1 MYTLKEWWNIII
13 GDDPV
18 AGWDGKVY
26 CTESNAQLTMKTN
39 LTQGFLACYTFT
51 LVTQGSVAMNYNGR
65 ELSLQ
70 KGDLYIYSPGLTVTI
85 LSVSK
90 DYRSYCL
97 MVDENTS
104 LETPAMRDM
113 VSMAFLPI
121 VQLSEPKL
129 SLTAETASL
138 LEGRMKEIIT
148 YLRSGN
154 AYRQQVLRMLY
165 AVFLL
170 DLQNAQEHIIA
181 HRRHVPQRVEEI
193 FIGFNRLLPRHFVEH
208 HDIGFYAD
216 RLHITPDYLSRIV
229 KQVTG
234 RTVIDYI
241 NQMLLMEA
249 SFLLRTSEL
258 SISQIGQRLH
268 FADAPSFTRF
278 FTRLRGMTPREYRN
292 S

>member
-1 MYTLKEWWNIII
+1 M
-13 GDDPV
+13 
-18 AGWDGKVY
+18 
-26 CTESNAQLTMKTN
+26 
-39 LTQGFLACYTFT
+39 
-51 LVTQGSVAMNYNGR
+51 
-65 ELSLQ
+65 
-70 KGDLYIYSPGLTVTI
+70 
-85 LSVSK
+85 
-90 DYRSYCL
+90 
-97 MVDENTS
+97 
-104 LETPAMRDM
+104 
-113 VSMAFLPI
+113 
-121 VQLSEPKL
+121 
-129 SLTAETASL
+129 
-138 LEGRMKEIIT
+138 
-148 YLRSGN
+148 
-154 AYRQQVLRMLY
+154 
-165 AVFLL
+165 
-170 DLQNAQEHIIA
+170 NAQEHIIA